1 MTLSV
6 SRVNGSATQ
15 VGTLYNLNANLY
27 LITIKNT
34 SNTALDLTLEDT
46 TGLNAVV
53 GGVIEA
59 VVDELNP
66 LAWFVPADQ
75 STYVGQIYVVM
86 DKAIND
92 ATELRTRI
100 RRIGLK
106 SDGTTSV
113 GPNTRDISGT
123 TVTAATSFTVA

>member
-1 MTLSV
+1 MTQTV
-6 SRVNGSATQ
+6 TRVHGSDTQ
-15 VGTLYNLNANLY
+15 VGIIYNLNANLY
-27 LITIKNT
+27 IITVKNT
-34 SNTALDLTLEDT
+34 STTALDLSLEDSYN
-46 TGLNAVV
+46 GNAVI

-59 VVDELNP
+59 IVAEINP

-75 STYVGQIYVVM
+75 TTYAGQIHVVM

-106 SDGTTSV
+106 ADLTTTV
-113 GPNTRDISGT
+113 GPNNRDISGT
-123 TVTAATSFTVA
+123 TVTAAVSFMVA